1 MNEEYD
7 VIVVGAGNGG
17 LMAALNIASKGKSV
31 LVIEENSTPG
41 GLATS
46 FVRGRFEFE
55 NSLRELSN
63 FGSESDVGDIRTL
76 FDKYDLNEKIEWVE
90 LPEAYKIVKTSNPKC
105 EYVIPFGVDE
115 FIKKMEEIEPGCKD
129 KVSEFFELTKE
140 VYNGFN
146 YIKNNNYDIEFIK
159 KNYPNFLNVSTYTM
173 DEVFKKLKLPK
184 VIEEI
189 ISSYWIYFGVSSIN
203 MNFAHYIYSFYQY
216 ISMKGYIPKNRSQE
230 ISNAIENK
238 IIGYGGKVYYN
249 ERVFK
254 ILCENNKVV
263 GVSTTKGTYKTNHVI
278 YNGSHY
284 NVLSMI
290 DSVPLNM
297 LKLVNSRKLSSTAF
311 TVYLGI
317 NKSIDEIGLKNYQ
330 YLIYDSLDSNTEIN
344 NMNKLDNDT
353 LIVTCLNNAIK
364 DASEDNTSIITI
376 TALYNSDVFNKVLN
390 ESNYYSL
397 KEKIASKLINRF
409 EESLGVNIKD
419 DIEEIEISSPVT
431 YSKYNSSP
439 DGCIYGYML
448 SNSDSVISRMTNRDE
463 DNKVNG
469 LRFCGSYSYYGH
481 GYDSTYLNGNEIA
494 NMTLKDIE
502 KEGV

>member
-1 MNEEYD
+1 M
-7 VIVVGAGNGG
+7 
-17 LMAALNIASKGKSV
+17 
-31 LVIEENSTPG
+31 
-41 GLATS
+41 
-46 FVRGRFEFE
+46 
-55 NSLRELSN
+55 
-63 FGSESDVGDIRTL
+63 
-76 FDKYDLNEKIEWVE
+76 
-90 LPEAYKIVKTSNPKC
+90 
-105 EYVIPFGVDE
+105 
-115 FIKKMEEIEPGCKD
+115 
-129 KVSEFFELTKE
+129 
-140 VYNGFN
+140 
-146 YIKNNNYDIEFIK
+146 
-159 KNYPNFLNVSTYTM
+159 
-173 DEVFKKLKLPK
+173 KLPK

-263 GVSTTKGTYKTNHVI
+263 GVSTNKGTYKTNHVI